1 MQHYVENGLDVYSII
16 LSDNCSVQ
24 TWREE
29 SNGSLSLVKL
39 DYFGAGS
46 RYVPI
51 PLYAPSV
58 TNASTSRSTATTATH
73 YDTIRGNATP
83 QHNVSQANITQPS
96 VPQHVVHHKG
106 KHSKGIKRPFEDISS
121 ASSVGSSRAADAV
134 EQLENYPGK

>member
-1 MQHYVENGLDVYSII
+1 M
-16 LSDNCSVQ
+16 Q

-51 PLYAPSV
+51 PLYAPNNSGATRSSV
-58 TNASTSRSTATTATH
+58 ATPTMSTNRHATQTATMH
-73 YDTIRGNATP
+73 YDTIRGSAT
-83 QHNVSQANITQPS
+83 
-96 VPQHVVHHKG
+96 PQHVVHHTG

-134 EQLENYPGK
+134 EQLENYPGKYYLITEHTIICVI